1 MLPFFVCI
9 NLIWSKTM
17 QTVELKN
24 MINLATLSIPL
35 QQELIDFYPFLME
48 KQEKQI
54 KNQVTVID
62 NSQHIMQLAG
72 KISTFKNIDNPVAW
86 QQQQRDEWNRL

>member
-1 MLPFFVCI
+1 MLPFFIYI
-9 NLIWSKTM
+9 NLTWSKTM
-17 QTVELKN
+17 QTVKLKN
-24 MINLATLSIPL
+24 TIDLATLSIPL
-35 QQELIDFYPFLME
+35 QQELIDFYQFLME

-72 KISTFKNIDNPVAW
+72 KISAFKNINDPVAW
-86 QQQQRDEWNRL
+86 

>member
-24 MINLATLSIPL
+24 TINLATLSIPF
-35 QQELIDFYPFLME
+35 QQELIDFYQFLM
-48 KQEKQI
+48 
-54 KNQVTVID
+54 
-62 NSQHIMQLAG
+62 
-72 KISTFKNIDNPVAW
+72 
-86 QQQQRDEWNRL
+86 